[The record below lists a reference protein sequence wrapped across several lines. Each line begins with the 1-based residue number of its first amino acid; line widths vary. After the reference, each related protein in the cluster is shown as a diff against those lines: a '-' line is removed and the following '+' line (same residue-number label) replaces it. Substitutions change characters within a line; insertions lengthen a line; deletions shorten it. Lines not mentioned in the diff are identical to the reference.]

1 MNPNEKPRTLGAGI
15 PNDIDGESTYAEFRA
30 SHRLSQKS
38 EYDFGKSAPMMTN
51 RDLLNLYFLHD
62 HRWNKSK
69 ADADQHLRLQG
80 FPSLWSREDQLR
92 ADRFNRRVAILDLVG
107 DAS

>member
-38 EYDFGKSAPMMTN
+38 KYVFGQSAPLMTD
-51 RDLLNLYFLHD
+51 RDIIDLYYLSD

-69 ADADQHLRLQG
+69 SMADQHLQSQG
-80 FPSLWSREDQLR
+80 LIPVWSREDQIR
-92 ADRFNRRVAILDLVG
+92 SDRFNRRLAIVNLYG
-107 DAS
+107 GAA